1 MKARVVGAVFAL
13 LLSVSLGASARLP
26 ATFAIDQ
33 VFSDASGHVQFLLIL
48 DRGNFDC
55 DAGESRWAGE
65 TLVSGGPGSQRTFT
79 FPSDLPS
86 CRTSSR
92 RILIA
97 TPGFADLGLI
107 PPDYVMPSGFVQ
119 FPDGILTFANVTQLR
134 YSGLPNDG
142 VHAIDGSGRRV
153 AAYVENFAGQ
163 FAVLGTLP
171 PRSAVD
177 VVEFYHAALDHY
189 FITWVAAEIAAL
201 DAGTQIRGWTR
212 TGTQFKAHAA
222 AQPGTSPI
230 CRFYIPP
237 ALGDSHFF
245 GRGTVECDSTGRN
258 NPSFVLESSDFMR
271 MALPV
276 SGVCAA
282 GLVPVYRVFS
292 NRPDANHRYLTDR
305 PLRDRMVDRG
315 WLAEGDGPDQVVMCA
330 PP

>member
-1 MKARVVGAVFAL
+1 MRARVVGTVVAL

-26 ATFAIDQ
+26 ATFVIDQ
-33 VFSDASGHVQFLLIL
+33 VFSDASGDVQFLLIL

-55 DAGESRWAGE
+55 DSGEGRWAGE
-65 TLVSGGPGSQRTFT
+65 TLVSAGPGPLRTFT
-79 FPSDLPS
+79 FPSDLPN
-86 CRTSSR
+86 CRTSGR

-97 TPGFADLGLI
+97 TQGFADLGLI
-107 PPDYVMPSGFVQ
+107 PPDYVMPRGFVQ

-153 AAYVENFAGQ
+153 GAYAENFAGQ
-163 FAVLGTLP
+163 FAVVGPLS
-171 PRSAVD
+171 PRATVD
-177 VVEFYHAALDHY
+177 VVEYYNAALDHY
-189 FITWVAAEIAAL
+189 FITWVAAEVAAL

-212 TGTQFKAHAA
+212 TGAQFKAHAT

-245 GRGTVECDSTGRN
+245 GRGTVECESTGRS

-271 MALPV
+271 FALPE
-276 SGVCAA
+276 SGACAA

-292 NRPDANHRYLTDR
+292 NRPDANHRYMTDR
-305 PLRDRMVDRG
+305 ALRDQMVARN
-315 WLAEGDGPDQVVMCA
+315 WLAEGDGPDLVVMCA
-330 PP
+330 PQ